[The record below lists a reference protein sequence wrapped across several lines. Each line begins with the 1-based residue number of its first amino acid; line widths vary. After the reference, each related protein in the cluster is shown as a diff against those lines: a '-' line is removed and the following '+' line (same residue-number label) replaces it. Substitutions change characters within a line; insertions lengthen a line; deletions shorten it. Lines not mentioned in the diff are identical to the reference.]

1 MSVLELQAENGV
13 IDEKRITNTY
23 FYKFWYAQIII
34 TYLNNE
40 YRRTTF

>member
-23 FYKFWYAQIII
+23 FNNFWKARIII
-34 TYLNNE
+34 TYLNNG
-40 YRRTTF
+40 YQ